1 MRAAAFVQARMG
13 STRLPGKSLMPVWG
27 EMSLLELVLR
37 RVSAARELV
46 TVVLATSDQP
56 GDDALVELAGRLGI
70 RAHRGPELD
79 ALDRFVGALASH
91 PADAVVR
98 VTADN
103 AFVDPGSIDEL
114 VRFFRRVQPCDYATN
129 LRAESG
135 LPDGAGV
142 EIATADALRRAAR
155 DATRT
160 DDREH
165 VTSFMY
171 AGPGDF
177 STASVPPPE
186 PPWPFVR
193 LDVDTAEDLERI
205 RSLAERLPAQKA
217 PLWDVPTIMRH
228 IGETSAMRL
237 TAR

>member
-1 MRAAAFVQARMG
+1 MRTAAFVQARMG

-27 EMSLLELVLR
+27 DMPLLELVLR
-37 RVSAARELV
+37 RVRAAREIDS
-46 TVVLATSDQP
+46 VVLATSDQP
-56 GDDALVELAGRLGI
+56 GDDVLVELAGRLGI
-70 RAHRGPELD
+70 ASHRGSEVD
-79 ALDRFVGALASH
+79 ALERFVGALAAH

-103 AFVDPGSIDEL
+103 PFVDPGSIDEL

-142 EIATADALRRAAR
+142 EIVTADALRRAAR
-155 DATRT
+155 EATSR

-165 VTSFMY
+165 VTSLMY
-171 AGPGDF
+171 AGPGGF

-186 PPWPFVR
+186 PPWPSVR
-193 LDVDTAEDLERI
+193 LDVDTAEDLERM
-205 RSLAERLPAQKA
+205 RGLAERLPAENA
-217 PLWDVPTIMRH
+217 PFWDVPTIMRH
-228 IGETSAMRL
+228 IGDIPV
-237 TAR
+237 ARAAAR